1 MKLNFFRLPNK
12 VKFGILKLAVKL
24 GRFSDSYPIML
35 ILLCISKIT
44 SFELRKKVAQCK
56 TIQDLVEVAFN
67 FKSSLLPI
75 LTIQPDQNRWE
86 ITQLLKVLKK
96 ERPRIVCELG
106 TRRGGT
112 LFLFAQVASPD
123 AIIISVDLVSG
134 PIDGPHKW
142 KIPLYNSFVN
152 SNRQKIY
159 SLNMNSHEPQ
169 TLIKIKKILADKKID
184 FLFIDTAISYED
196 VKRDF
201 ESYSQLVRKG
211 GIIAIH
217 DIAPSGWEI
226 DKFWTEVKSH
236 YKSIEIIE
244 NYEKGN
250 GIGVVYL

>member
-1 MKLNFFRLPNK
+1 MKLNFSRLPNK
-12 VKFGILKLAVKL
+12 VKFSILKLAAKL
-24 GRFSDSYPIML
+24 GHFSDSYPIML

-56 TIQDLVEVAFN
+56 TIEDLVEVAFD
-67 FKSSLLPI
+67 FKSSLFPI

-96 ERPRIVCELG
+96 ERPRILLELG
-106 TRRGGT
+106 SRRGGT
-112 LFLFAQVASPD
+112 LFLFTQIASPD

-142 KIPLYNSFVN
+142 KTPLYNSFVN
-152 SNRQKIY
+152 SNKQKYIV
-159 SLNMNSHEPQ
+159 LNMNSHDPQ

-184 FLFIDTAISYED
+184 FLFIDADHSYEG

-201 ESYSQLVRKG
+201 ESYSQLVKKG

-217 DIAPSGWEI
+217 DIAPSGWKI
-226 DKFWTEVKSH
+226 NKFWTEVKSH

-250 GIGVVYL
+250 GIGVIYL